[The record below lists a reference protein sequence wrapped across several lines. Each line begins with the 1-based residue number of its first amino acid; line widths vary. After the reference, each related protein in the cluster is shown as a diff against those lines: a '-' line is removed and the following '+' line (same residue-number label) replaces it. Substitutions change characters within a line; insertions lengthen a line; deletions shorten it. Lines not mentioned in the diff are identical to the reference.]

1 MRGINRMDTITPM
14 LAEASNSFTG
24 QWFLVAIAALGGLVG
39 VAGLFQ
45 MFATSREVVKLEERL
60 DRAEEGRNQVIA
72 EVGEIKGQLIA
83 FNDTFEKFTRIIEAT
98 SSSRDET
105 ITTFTRALETF
116 ARVVDRNGHSR

>member
-1 MRGINRMDTITPM
+1 MTHFAPIF
-14 LAEASNSFTG
+14 AEASNSFTG

-60 DRAEEGRNQVIA
+60 DRAEEGRSQVIA

-116 ARVVDRNGHSR
+116 ARVVDRNGHS